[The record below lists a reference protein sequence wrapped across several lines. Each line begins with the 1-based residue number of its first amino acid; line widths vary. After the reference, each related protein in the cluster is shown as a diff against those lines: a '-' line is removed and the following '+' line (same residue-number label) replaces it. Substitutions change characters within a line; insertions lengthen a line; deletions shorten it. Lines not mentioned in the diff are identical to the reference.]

1 MIIVTAFSN
10 QERTD
15 ITLILDSKMNPYCQ
29 AGFDGL
35 DSNE

>member
-15 ITLILDSKMNPYCQ
+15 ITLILGSKKNPYCQ
-29 AGFDGL
+29 TGFDGL
-35 DSNE
+35 DSNK

>member
-15 ITLILDSKMNPYCQ
+15 ITLILDSKKNPYCQ
-29 AGFDGL
+29 TGFDGL
-35 DSNE
+35 DSNK